1 MKKAAKTTRA
11 AKRGKDCQPLPRLAK
26 KSLPPRAEWDFS
38 KVTRKDSA
46 VVCMREYAKECIR
59 AVQDGRLIDAVTQW
73 AEDFSKDVMG
83 GATPKALMLTVAQGF
98 VKRSKA
104 TTAVTTGAPLVQVT
118 ATSEEAP
125 PPGAQMAVFAI
136 NWRATNT
143 EIKRAFG
150 EWLKAQQK
158 KASRQSRTW
167 VHPLHAGLG
176 IVPGAPLLD
185 YHDLGVALFDILE
198 PDPNDYTVMPG
209 ATVIEAQRL
218 LANQRKGRGD
228 SKRALLTDLAV
239 YRLHLAGCTPE
250 QIAKALGGARLKF
263 YDTALVDRAVA
274 SAEEYMARTVLHAF
288 GCEAY
293 ALGNGKQP
301 PESAQT

>member
-1 MKKAAKTTRA
+1 VKKAAKTTRA
-11 AKRGKDCQPLPRLAK
+11 AKRGK
-26 KSLPPRAEWDFS
+26 LPPRAEWDFS

-46 VVCMREYAKECIR
+46 VICMREYAKECIR

-73 AEDFSKDVMG
+73 AEDFSKTVMG
-83 GATPKALMLTVAQGF
+83 GATPKALMLTVAEGF

-104 TTAVTTGAPLVQVT
+104 TTTTTTGSPLVQVT
-118 ATSEEAP
+118 ATSEEMP
-125 PPGAQMAVFAI
+125 PPGAQMAMFAI
-136 NWRATNT
+136 NWRATNN

-150 EWLKAQQK
+150 QWLKAEQK
-158 KASRQSRTW
+158 KASHQARTW

-176 IVPGAPLLD
+176 MVPGEPLVD

-198 PDPNDYTVMPG
+198 PLTPEDYTAMPG
-209 ATVIEAQRL
+209 AAVIEAQRL
-218 LANQRKGRGD
+218 LANQRRGRGD

-239 YRLHLAGCTPE
+239 YRLHLAGCAPA

-301 PESAQT
+301 PESART

>member
-11 AKRGKDCQPLPRLAK
+11 AKRSK
-26 KSLPPRAEWDFS
+26 LPPRAEWDFS

-73 AEDFSKDVMG
+73 AEDFSKDVVG
-83 GATPKALMLTVAQGF
+83 GATPKALMLTVAEGF

-104 TTAVTTGAPLVQVT
+104 TTAATTGAPLVQVT
-118 ATSEEAP
+118 ATSAEVP

-136 NWRATNT
+136 NWRATNN

-158 KASRQSRTW
+158 KESQQSRTW

-176 IVPGAPLLD
+176 MVPGAPLVD

-198 PDPNDYTVMPG
+198 PPNPDDYTVMPG

-239 YRLHLAGCTPE
+239 YRLHLAGCTPQ

-263 YDTALVDRAVA
+263 YDVALVDRAVA